1 MMTAKEYID
10 SLRKLN
16 TRVYMFGEKLDNWV
30 DHPMIRPSINCVAMT
45 YALAQ
50 DPQYE
55 ELMTATSS
63 LTGHKINRFTHLHQ
77 SADDLVKKV
86 KMQRL
91 LGQKTASCFQ
101 RCVGMDA
108 FNAVYSTTYEIDE
121 KCGTHYHEN
130 FKKFLAYVQDNDL
143 TVDGAMTDPKGDRSK
158 APHDQADPDMY
169 VHVVERR
176 DDGIVV
182 CGAKCHQTGSVNSHW
197 HIFMPTIAMGEADK
211 DWAISF
217 ACPAD
222 AEGLYISVLIRPH
235 MKAESMVFVTA
246 MTAVAM
252 ARAIERTVDADAVIK
267 WVNDIFVRGKKVCG
281 ILCESAFDADALSEY
296 VVIGA
301 GVNITEPSGGFP
313 ADISA
318 VAGALLPHGRG
329 QELRSR
335 LAAAFLEELF
345 SEYARL
351 DSRSFLDEYRRRSMV
366 TGKNVSVISPTL
378 TRHGKA
384 IAIDDDCRLVV
395 RFDDGTTEHVS
406 TGEISVRVD

>member
-1 MMTAKEYID
+1 MSSFSAQGILDICPKELAGRLDITLFDELD
-10 SLRKLN
+10 STNTYLKKLA
-16 TRVYMFGEKLDNWV
+16 RAG
-30 DHPMIRPSINCVAMT
+30 A
-45 YALAQ
+45 
-50 DPQYE
+50 E
-55 ELMTATSS
+55 EGRIIIA
-63 LTGHKINRFTHLHQ
+63 RRQ
-77 SADDLVKKV
+77 SAGRG
-86 KMQRL
+86 RL
-91 LGQKTASCFQ
+91 GRSF
-101 RCVGMDA
+101 
-108 FNAVYSTTYEIDE
+108 YS
-121 KCGTHYHEN
+121 
-130 FKKFLAYVQDNDL
+130 
-143 TVDGAMTDPKGDRSK
+143 
-158 APHDQADPDMY
+158 
-169 VHVVERR
+169 
-176 DDGIVV
+176 
-182 CGAKCHQTGSVNSHW
+182 
-197 HIFMPTIAMGEADK
+197 
-211 DWAISF
+211 
-217 ACPAD
+217 D

-252 ARAIERTVDADAVIK
+252 ARAIERTVDADAMIK

-301 GVNITEPSGGFP
+301 GVNITEPFGGFP

-318 VAGALLPHGRG
+318 VAGALLPHGSG

-335 LAAAFLEELF
+335 LAAAFLEDLF
-345 SEYARL
+345 GEYARL

>member
-1 MMTAKEYID
+1 MSSFSAQGILDICPKELAGRLDITLFDELD
-10 SLRKLN
+10 STNTYLKKLA
-16 TRVYMFGEKLDNWV
+16 RAG
-30 DHPMIRPSINCVAMT
+30 A
-45 YALAQ
+45 
-50 DPQYE
+50 E
-55 ELMTATSS
+55 EGRIIIA
-63 LTGHKINRFTHLHQ
+63 RRQ
-77 SADDLVKKV
+77 SAGRG
-86 KMQRL
+86 RL
-91 LGQKTASCFQ
+91 GRSF
-101 RCVGMDA
+101 
-108 FNAVYSTTYEIDE
+108 YS
-121 KCGTHYHEN
+121 
-130 FKKFLAYVQDNDL
+130 
-143 TVDGAMTDPKGDRSK
+143 
-158 APHDQADPDMY
+158 
-169 VHVVERR
+169 
-176 DDGIVV
+176 
-182 CGAKCHQTGSVNSHW
+182 
-197 HIFMPTIAMGEADK
+197 
-211 DWAISF
+211 
-217 ACPAD
+217 D

-252 ARAIERTVDADAVIK
+252 ARAIERTVDADAMIK

-281 ILCESAFDADALSEY
+281 ILCESAFGADALSEY

-318 VAGALLPHGRG
+318 VAGALLSHGSG

-345 SEYARL
+345 GEYARL

-366 TGKNVSVISPTL
+366 TGKSVSVISPSL
-378 TRHGKA
+378 TRRGKA

>member
-1 MMTAKEYID
+1 MSSFSAQGILDICPKELAGRLDITLFDELD
-10 SLRKLN
+10 STNTYLKKLARAGAPEG
-16 TRVYMFGEKLDNWV
+16 RV
-30 DHPMIRPSINCVAMT
+30 II
-45 YALAQ
+45 AQ
-50 DPQYE
+50 
-55 ELMTATSS
+55 
-63 LTGHKINRFTHLHQ
+63 RQ
-77 SADDLVKKV
+77 SAGRG
-86 KMQRL
+86 RL
-91 LGQKTASCFQ
+91 GRSF
-101 RCVGMDA
+101 
-108 FNAVYSTTYEIDE
+108 YS
-121 KCGTHYHEN
+121 
-130 FKKFLAYVQDNDL
+130 A
-143 TVDGAMTDPKGDRSK
+143 
-158 APHDQADPDMY
+158 
-169 VHVVERR
+169 
-176 DDGIVV
+176 
-182 CGAKCHQTGSVNSHW
+182 
-197 HIFMPTIAMGEADK
+197 
-211 DWAISF
+211 
-217 ACPAD
+217 

-252 ARAIERTVDADAVIK
+252 ARAIERTVNADARIK

-318 VAGALLPHGRG
+318 VAGALLPHGSG

-366 TGKNVSVISPTL
+366 TGKSVSVISPSL

-384 IAIDDDCRLVV
+384 VAIDDDCRLVV

>member
-1 MMTAKEYID
+1 MSGFSSKSILDICPKELAGRLDITLFD
-10 SLRKLN
+10 ELN
-16 TRVYMFGEKLDNWV
+16 STN
-30 DHPMIRPSINCVAMT
+30 
-45 YALAQ
+45 
-50 DPQYE
+50 
-55 ELMTATSS
+55 
-63 LTGHKINRFTHLHQ
+63 THLKKLARAGAPEGRVIIARRQ
-77 SADDLVKKV
+77 SAGRG
-86 KMQRL
+86 RL
-91 LGQKTASCFQ
+91 GRSF
-101 RCVGMDA
+101 
-108 FNAVYSTTYEIDE
+108 YS
-121 KCGTHYHEN
+121 
-130 FKKFLAYVQDNDL
+130 
-143 TVDGAMTDPKGDRSK
+143 
-158 APHDQADPDMY
+158 
-169 VHVVERR
+169 
-176 DDGIVV
+176 
-182 CGAKCHQTGSVNSHW
+182 
-197 HIFMPTIAMGEADK
+197 
-211 DWAISF
+211 
-217 ACPAD
+217 D

-252 ARAIERTVDADAVIK
+252 ARAIERTVNADARIK
-267 WVNDIFVRGKKVCG
+267 WVNDIFVRKKVCG

-301 GVNITEPSGGFP
+301 GVNITEPFGGFP

>member
-1 MMTAKEYID
+1 MSGFSTQGILGICPKDLAGRLDITLFDELD
-10 SLRKLN
+10 STNTYLKKLARAGAPEG
-16 TRVYMFGEKLDNWV
+16 RV
-30 DHPMIRPSINCVAMT
+30 IIAR
-45 YALAQ
+45 
-50 DPQYE
+50 
-55 ELMTATSS
+55 
-63 LTGHKINRFTHLHQ
+63 RQ
-77 SADDLVKKV
+77 SAGRG
-86 KMQRL
+86 RL
-91 LGQKTASCFQ
+91 GRSF
-101 RCVGMDA
+101 
-108 FNAVYSTTYEIDE
+108 YS
-121 KCGTHYHEN
+121 
-130 FKKFLAYVQDNDL
+130 
-143 TVDGAMTDPKGDRSK
+143 
-158 APHDQADPDMY
+158 
-169 VHVVERR
+169 
-176 DDGIVV
+176 
-182 CGAKCHQTGSVNSHW
+182 
-197 HIFMPTIAMGEADK
+197 
-211 DWAISF
+211 
-217 ACPAD
+217 D

-281 ILCESAFDADALSEY
+281 ILCESAFGADALSEY

-318 VAGALLPHGRG
+318 VAGALLPHGSG
-329 QELRSR
+329 QEFRSS

-345 SEYARL
+345 SEYAHI

-384 IAIDDDCRLVV
+384 VAIDDDCRLVV

>member
-1 MMTAKEYID
+1 MSSFSAQGILDICPKELAGRLDITLFDELD
-10 SLRKLN
+10 STNTYLKKLA
-16 TRVYMFGEKLDNWV
+16 RAG
-30 DHPMIRPSINCVAMT
+30 A
-45 YALAQ
+45 
-50 DPQYE
+50 E
-55 ELMTATSS
+55 EGRIIIA
-63 LTGHKINRFTHLHQ
+63 RRQ
-77 SADDLVKKV
+77 SAGRG
-86 KMQRL
+86 RL
-91 LGQKTASCFQ
+91 GRSF
-101 RCVGMDA
+101 
-108 FNAVYSTTYEIDE
+108 YS
-121 KCGTHYHEN
+121 
-130 FKKFLAYVQDNDL
+130 
-143 TVDGAMTDPKGDRSK
+143 
-158 APHDQADPDMY
+158 
-169 VHVVERR
+169 
-176 DDGIVV
+176 
-182 CGAKCHQTGSVNSHW
+182 
-197 HIFMPTIAMGEADK
+197 
-211 DWAISF
+211 
-217 ACPAD
+217 D

-252 ARAIERTVDADAVIK
+252 ARAIERTVNADARIK

-281 ILCESAFDADALSEY
+281 ILCESAFGADALSEY

-301 GVNITEPSGGFP
+301 GVNITEPFGGFP

-318 VAGALLPHGRG
+318 VAGALLPHGSG

-335 LAAAFLEELF
+335 LAAAFLEDLF
-345 SEYARL
+345 GEYARL

>member
-1 MMTAKEYID
+1 MSDFSTQGILGICPKDLAGRLDITLFDELD
-10 SLRKLN
+10 STNTYLKKLARAGAPEG
-16 TRVYMFGEKLDNWV
+16 RV
-30 DHPMIRPSINCVAMT
+30 IIAR
-45 YALAQ
+45 Q
-50 DPQYE
+50 
-55 ELMTATSS
+55 
-63 LTGHKINRFTHLHQ
+63 Q
-77 SADDLVKKV
+77 SAGRG
-86 KMQRL
+86 RL
-91 LGQKTASCFQ
+91 GRSF
-101 RCVGMDA
+101 
-108 FNAVYSTTYEIDE
+108 YS
-121 KCGTHYHEN
+121 
-130 FKKFLAYVQDNDL
+130 A
-143 TVDGAMTDPKGDRSK
+143 
-158 APHDQADPDMY
+158 
-169 VHVVERR
+169 
-176 DDGIVV
+176 
-182 CGAKCHQTGSVNSHW
+182 
-197 HIFMPTIAMGEADK
+197 
-211 DWAISF
+211 
-217 ACPAD
+217 

-318 VAGALLPHGRG
+318 VAGALLPHGSG

-345 SEYARL
+345 SEYAHI

-366 TGKNVSVISPTL
+366 TGKSVYVISPTL
-378 TRHGKA
+378 ARHGKA

>member
-1 MMTAKEYID
+1 MSSFSAQGILDICPKELAGRLDITLFDELD
-10 SLRKLN
+10 STNAYLKKLA
-16 TRVYMFGEKLDNWV
+16 RAG
-30 DHPMIRPSINCVAMT
+30 A
-45 YALAQ
+45 
-50 DPQYE
+50 E
-55 ELMTATSS
+55 EGRIIIA
-63 LTGHKINRFTHLHQ
+63 RRQ
-77 SADDLVKKV
+77 SAGRG
-86 KMQRL
+86 RL
-91 LGQKTASCFQ
+91 GRSF
-101 RCVGMDA
+101 
-108 FNAVYSTTYEIDE
+108 YS
-121 KCGTHYHEN
+121 
-130 FKKFLAYVQDNDL
+130 
-143 TVDGAMTDPKGDRSK
+143 
-158 APHDQADPDMY
+158 
-169 VHVVERR
+169 
-176 DDGIVV
+176 
-182 CGAKCHQTGSVNSHW
+182 
-197 HIFMPTIAMGEADK
+197 
-211 DWAISF
+211 
-217 ACPAD
+217 D

-252 ARAIERTVDADAVIK
+252 ARAIERTVNADARIK

-281 ILCESAFDADALSEY
+281 ILCESAFGADALSEY

-301 GVNITEPSGGFP
+301 GVNITEPFGGFP

-318 VAGALLPHGRG
+318 VAGALLPHGSG

-335 LAAAFLEELF
+335 LAAAFLEDLF
-345 SEYARL
+345 GEYARL

>member
-1 MMTAKEYID
+1 MSDFSTQGILGICPKYLAGRLDITLFDELD
-10 SLRKLN
+10 STNTYLKKLARAGAPEG
-16 TRVYMFGEKLDNWV
+16 RV
-30 DHPMIRPSINCVAMT
+30 IIAR
-45 YALAQ
+45 
-50 DPQYE
+50 
-55 ELMTATSS
+55 
-63 LTGHKINRFTHLHQ
+63 RQ
-77 SADDLVKKV
+77 SAGRG
-86 KMQRL
+86 RL
-91 LGQKTASCFQ
+91 GRSF
-101 RCVGMDA
+101 
-108 FNAVYSTTYEIDE
+108 YS
-121 KCGTHYHEN
+121 
-130 FKKFLAYVQDNDL
+130 
-143 TVDGAMTDPKGDRSK
+143 
-158 APHDQADPDMY
+158 
-169 VHVVERR
+169 
-176 DDGIVV
+176 
-182 CGAKCHQTGSVNSHW
+182 
-197 HIFMPTIAMGEADK
+197 
-211 DWAISF
+211 
-217 ACPAD
+217 D

-246 MTAVAM
+246 MTAVAL
-252 ARAIERTVDADAVIK
+252 ARAIERTVDTDPMIK

-281 ILCESAFDADALSEY
+281 ILCESAFGADALSEY

-318 VAGALLPHGRG
+318 VAGALLPHGSG

-384 IAIDDDCRLVV
+384 VAIDDDCRLVV

>member
-1 MMTAKEYID
+1 MSDFSAQGILDICPKDLAGRLDITLFDELD
-10 SLRKLN
+10 STN
-16 TRVYMFGEKLDNWV
+16 TYLKRLARAGAPEGRV
-30 DHPMIRPSINCVAMT
+30 IIAR
-45 YALAQ
+45 
-50 DPQYE
+50 
-55 ELMTATSS
+55 
-63 LTGHKINRFTHLHQ
+63 RQ
-77 SADDLVKKV
+77 SAGRG
-86 KMQRL
+86 RL
-91 LGQKTASCFQ
+91 GRSF
-101 RCVGMDA
+101 
-108 FNAVYSTTYEIDE
+108 YS
-121 KCGTHYHEN
+121 
-130 FKKFLAYVQDNDL
+130 
-143 TVDGAMTDPKGDRSK
+143 
-158 APHDQADPDMY
+158 
-169 VHVVERR
+169 
-176 DDGIVV
+176 
-182 CGAKCHQTGSVNSHW
+182 
-197 HIFMPTIAMGEADK
+197 
-211 DWAISF
+211 
-217 ACPAD
+217 D

-246 MTAVAM
+246 MAAVAM
-252 ARAIERTVDADAVIK
+252 ARAIERTVDADAMIK

-281 ILCESAFDADALSEY
+281 ILCESAFGADALSEY

-318 VAGALLPHGRG
+318 VAGALLPHGSG

>member
-1 MMTAKEYID
+1 MSGFSTQGILGICPKELAGRLDITLFDELD
-10 SLRKLN
+10 STNTYLKKLARAGAPEG
-16 TRVYMFGEKLDNWV
+16 RV
-30 DHPMIRPSINCVAMT
+30 IIAR
-45 YALAQ
+45 
-50 DPQYE
+50 
-55 ELMTATSS
+55 
-63 LTGHKINRFTHLHQ
+63 RQ
-77 SADDLVKKV
+77 SAGRG
-86 KMQRL
+86 RL
-91 LGQKTASCFQ
+91 GRSF
-101 RCVGMDA
+101 
-108 FNAVYSTTYEIDE
+108 YS
-121 KCGTHYHEN
+121 
-130 FKKFLAYVQDNDL
+130 
-143 TVDGAMTDPKGDRSK
+143 
-158 APHDQADPDMY
+158 
-169 VHVVERR
+169 
-176 DDGIVV
+176 
-182 CGAKCHQTGSVNSHW
+182 
-197 HIFMPTIAMGEADK
+197 
-211 DWAISF
+211 
-217 ACPAD
+217 D

-235 MKAESMVFVTA
+235 MKSESMVFVTA

-252 ARAIERTVDADAVIK
+252 ARAIERTVDTAPMIK

-281 ILCESAFDADALSEY
+281 ILCESAFGADALSEY

-318 VAGALLPHGRG
+318 VAGALLPHGSG

-384 IAIDDDCRLVV
+384 VAIDDDCRLVV

>member
-1 MMTAKEYID
+1 MSSFSAQGILDICPKELAGRLDITLFDELD
-10 SLRKLN
+10 STNTYLKKLARAGAPEG
-16 TRVYMFGEKLDNWV
+16 RV
-30 DHPMIRPSINCVAMT
+30 IIAR
-45 YALAQ
+45 
-50 DPQYE
+50 
-55 ELMTATSS
+55 
-63 LTGHKINRFTHLHQ
+63 RQ
-77 SADDLVKKV
+77 SAGRG
-86 KMQRL
+86 RL
-91 LGQKTASCFQ
+91 GRSF
-101 RCVGMDA
+101 
-108 FNAVYSTTYEIDE
+108 YS
-121 KCGTHYHEN
+121 
-130 FKKFLAYVQDNDL
+130 A
-143 TVDGAMTDPKGDRSK
+143 
-158 APHDQADPDMY
+158 
-169 VHVVERR
+169 
-176 DDGIVV
+176 
-182 CGAKCHQTGSVNSHW
+182 
-197 HIFMPTIAMGEADK
+197 
-211 DWAISF
+211 
-217 ACPAD
+217 

-252 ARAIERTVDADAVIK
+252 ARAIERTVDTAPMIK

-281 ILCESAFDADALSEY
+281 ILCESAFGADALSEY

-318 VAGALLPHGRG
+318 VAGALLPHGSG

-345 SEYARL
+345 SEYAHI

-384 IAIDDDCRLVV
+384 VAIDDDCRLVV
-395 RFDDGTTEHVS
+395 RFDGGTTEHVS

>member
-1 MMTAKEYID
+1 MSSFSAQGILDICPKELAGRLDITLFDELD
-10 SLRKLN
+10 STNTYLKKLA
-16 TRVYMFGEKLDNWV
+16 RVGAPEGRV
-30 DHPMIRPSINCVAMT
+30 IIAR
-45 YALAQ
+45 
-50 DPQYE
+50 
-55 ELMTATSS
+55 
-63 LTGHKINRFTHLHQ
+63 RQ
-77 SADDLVKKV
+77 SAGRG
-86 KMQRL
+86 RL
-91 LGQKTASCFQ
+91 GRSF
-101 RCVGMDA
+101 
-108 FNAVYSTTYEIDE
+108 YS
-121 KCGTHYHEN
+121 
-130 FKKFLAYVQDNDL
+130 
-143 TVDGAMTDPKGDRSK
+143 
-158 APHDQADPDMY
+158 
-169 VHVVERR
+169 
-176 DDGIVV
+176 
-182 CGAKCHQTGSVNSHW
+182 
-197 HIFMPTIAMGEADK
+197 
-211 DWAISF
+211 
-217 ACPAD
+217 D

-301 GVNITEPSGGFP
+301 GVNITEPFGGFP